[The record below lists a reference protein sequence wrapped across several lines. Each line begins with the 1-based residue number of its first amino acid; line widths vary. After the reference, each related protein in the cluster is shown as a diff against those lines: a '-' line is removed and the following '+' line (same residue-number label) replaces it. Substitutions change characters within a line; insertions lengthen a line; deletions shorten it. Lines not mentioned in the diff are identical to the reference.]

1 MGNIS
6 VCFFGTS
13 RESMTYLLD
22 SFACSVSP
30 KMESDGCPMP
40 RELSFR
46 QHARVQMSDVI
57 DDLPPRWD
65 DEEISN
71 SRLYPNRVSLIY
83 SRPMYLDMLPL
94 ADTSDIRAES
104 LFGFAFSS
112 VAHFP

>member
-1 MGNIS
+1 
-6 VCFFGTS
+6 
-13 RESMTYLLD
+13 
-22 SFACSVSP
+22 
-30 KMESDGCPMP
+30 METHGCPMP

-46 QHARVQMSDVI
+46 QHGRVQMSDAI
-57 DDLPPRWD
+57 DDLPPKWD

-71 SRLYPNRVSLIY
+71 SRLYPNRVFLIY